1 MQKLYRKW
9 GIWKTL
15 HGWVLT
21 FSVHIH
27 SLYKDNWW
35 CKKNKKKEKRK
46 ISKILASMR
55 RKKNLF
61 GWIVY
66 WQLLY
71 LKHKLVKHYH
81 FVNSE
86 FIIIN
91 EIYSRSI
98 WNQFL
103 TFSSNP
109 LPTCSKNKSYYH
121 FIFMYC
127 YCGKYMKLNGTYCIS
142 SL

>member
-27 SLYKDNWW
+27 SSYKDDV
-35 CKKNKKKEKRK
+35 KKKQKREKRK
-46 ISKILASMR
+46 INKILASMW
-55 RKKNLF
+55 RKENPL
-61 GWIVY
+61 GRIVN

-71 LKHKLVKHYH
+71 LKYKLVKHYH

-109 LPTCSKNKSYYH
+109 LPTCSKDKSYYH
-121 FIFMYC
+121 FISMYC
-127 YCGKYMKLNGTYCIS
+127 YCGKYMKLNGTCCSS